1 VLSPFAVLA
10 MAHSVAPAAAG
21 PARGTL
27 AYACGDGSPPGI
39 ACRFIW
45 DISHSTTA
53 AQVTDV
59 YFAGPA
65 QKIGQIGFVLLIAIV
80 LRIAARRLIRKI
92 TSTAADRAAARSD
105 KSVSVVLE
113 RRNPRASALGS
124 VLSNAASVT
133 IFGIAAAI
141 ILGDLGVNLAPV
153 LASAGVLGIAI
164 GFGAQNLVQDFLAG
178 IFMLLEDQYGVGDV
192 IAVGKISGTVEA
204 VSLRITRVRDINGVV
219 WHIRNGTIE
228 RAGNES
234 QGWARAV
241 VDFPVAYSQDIP
253 QVRRLMLST
262 ATGMWREPAWQGVI
276 LEEPEVWGVQSL
288 TTDEVTVRLAARTAP
303 LRQWEVA
310 RELRERLK
318 SALDASSSPGSAAGS
333 SGPTTIDNGNAGA
346 SAAEDHAGA
355 GGSTAGAS
363 APEDGD
369 DAGGSTAGSGD
380 GGTGAGE
387 GAAPGR

>member
-1 VLSPFAVLA
+1 VLSPLAVLA
-10 MAHSVAPAAAG
+10 IAPSVTPVAPVAAAA

-27 AYACGDGSPPGI
+27 AYACGTESPPGI

-45 DISHSTTA
+45 DVSHSTTA
-53 AQVTDV
+53 AQLTKV

-65 QKIGQIGFVLLIAIV
+65 QKIGQIGFVLLIAIL
-80 LRIAARRLIRKI
+80 LRIAARRLIRKV
-92 TSTAADRAAARSD
+92 TSTAADRAASRSD
-105 KSVSVVLE
+105 KSISVVLE

-141 ILGDLGVNLAPV
+141 ILGDMGVNLAPV

-253 QVRRLMLST
+253 RVRRLMLST
-262 ATGMWREPAWQGVI
+262 ATGMWREPAWQGII
-276 LEEPEVWGVQSL
+276 LEEPEVWGVQSV
-288 TTDEVTVRLAARTAP
+288 TADEVTVRLAARTAP

-318 SALDASSSPGSAAGS
+318 SALDASGNPSDAADS
-333 SGPTTIDNGNAGA
+333 SGQTTGDNGNPGAGA
-346 SAAEDHAGA
+346 AD
-355 GGSTAGAS
+355 
-363 APEDGD
+363 DGD
-369 DAGGSTAGSGD
+369 DAGGSTAGTGD

>member
-1 VLSPFAVLA
+1 VLSPFAVPEA
-10 MAHSVAPAAAG
+10 ASSVAPVPAADS
-21 PARGTL
+21 ARGTL
-27 AYACGDGSPPGI
+27 AYACGRDGPPGI

-53 AQVTDV
+53 AQLTKV

-92 TSTAADRAAARSD
+92 TSTTADRAAARAD
-105 KSVSVVLE
+105 RSVSAVLE

-133 IFGIAAAI
+133 IFGIAFAI

-241 VDFPVAYSQDIP
+241 VDFPVAYSRDIP
-253 QVRRLMLST
+253 RVRRLMLST
-262 ATGMWREPAWQGVI
+262 ATGMWREPDWQGVI
-276 LEEPEVWGVQSL
+276 LEEPEVWGVQSV
-288 TTDEVTVRLAARTAP
+288 TADEVTVRLAARTAP

-318 SALDASSSPGSAAGS
+318 TALDAESSADGSPSSAGQ
-333 SGPTTIDNGNAGA
+333 TTGDNGNPVPGAAG
-346 SAAEDHAGA
+346 
-355 GGSTAGAS
+355 
-363 APEDGD
+363 DGD
-369 DAGGSTAGSGD
+369 DAGGSTAGTGD
-380 GGTGAGE
+380 GSTGAGE

>member
-1 VLSPFAVLA
+1 VLSPLAVLA
-10 MAHSVAPAAAG
+10 TAPSAAPVAPVTAAAT
-21 PARGTL
+21 ARGTL
-27 AYACGDGSPPGI
+27 AYACGTESPPGI
-39 ACRFIW
+39 ACRFVW

-53 AQVTDV
+53 AQLTKV

-105 KSVSVVLE
+105 KSISAVLE

-141 ILGDLGVNLAPV
+141 ILGDMGVNLAPV

-253 QVRRLMLST
+253 RVRRLMLST

-276 LEEPEVWGVQSL
+276 LEEPEVWGVQSV

-318 SALDASSSPGSAAGS
+318 SALDASGSAS
-333 SGPTTIDNGNAGA
+333 SAPRSPGPTTIDNGSAVA
-346 SAAEDHAGA
+346 SAAD
-355 GGSTAGAS
+355 
-363 APEDGD
+363 DGD
-369 DAGGSTAGSGD
+369 DAGGSTAGTGD

>member
-1 VLSPFAVLA
+1 MLSPLAVLA
-10 MAHSVAPAAAG
+10 VAPSVAPV
-21 PARGTL
+21 PATPDPAPGTL
-27 AYACGDGSPPGI
+27 AFACGADSPPGI

-53 AQVTDV
+53 AQLTKV

-65 QKIGQIGFVLLIAIV
+65 QKIGQIGFVLLIAIL

-105 KSVSVVLE
+105 RSISAVLE

-133 IFGIAAAI
+133 IFGIAATI
-141 ILGDLGVNLAPV
+141 ILGDMGVNLAPV

-253 QVRRLMLST
+253 RVRRLMLST
-262 ATGMWREPAWQGVI
+262 ATGMWREPDWQGVI
-276 LEEPEVWGVQSL
+276 LEEPEVWGVQSV
-288 TTDEVTVRLAARTAP
+288 TADEVIVRLAARTAP

-318 SALDASSSPGSAAGS
+318 SALDADSGPGSMAGS
-333 SGPTTIDNGNAGA
+333 PDSSGRTTRDNGKAVAGA
-346 SAAEDHAGA
+346 DD
-355 GGSTAGAS
+355 
-363 APEDGD
+363 DGD
-369 DAGGSTAGSGD
+369 DAGGSTAGTGDTAATGDASTGD

>member
-1 VLSPFAVLA
+1 VLSPLAVLA
-10 MAHSVAPAAAG
+10 AAHTVAPVPAVS

-27 AYACGDGSPPGI
+27 AYACGDETPPGI
-39 ACRFIW
+39 ACRFVW

-53 AQVTDV
+53 AQLTKV

-92 TSTAADRAAARSD
+92 TSSAADRAAARSD
-105 KSVSVVLE
+105 KSISVVLE

-141 ILGDLGVNLAPV
+141 ILGDMGVNLAPV

-253 QVRRLMLST
+253 RVRRLMLGT
-262 ATGMWREPAWQGVI
+262 ATGMWREPAWQGII
-276 LEEPEVWGVQSL
+276 LEEPEVWGVQSV
-288 TTDEVTVRLAARTAP
+288 TPDEVVVRLAARTAP

-318 SALDASSSPGSAAGS
+318 SALDAASGPAAAAATSPGDG
-333 SGPTTIDNGNAGA
+333 GAGA
-346 SAAEDHAGA
+346 SAGD
-355 GGSTAGAS
+355 AS
-363 APEDGD
+363 AGDASAGDASADDDGA
-369 DAGGSTAGSGD
+369 DAGGSTAGSGEAT
-380 GGTGAGE
+380 TGAGE

>member
-1 VLSPFAVLA
+1 MPSPLVALAAAHAVLP
-10 MAHSVAPAAAG
+10 VPRPA
-21 PARGTL
+21 TL
-27 AYACGDGSPPGI
+27 LGACKGDPGI
-39 ACRFIW
+39 VCRFVW
-45 DISHSTTA
+45 DVTHSTTA
-53 AQVTDV
+53 AQVTSV
-59 YFAGPA
+59 FFAGPA
-65 QKIGQIGFVLLIAIV
+65 KLIGQIAFVLLIAVI
-80 LRIAARRLIRKI
+80 LRIAARRIIRKI
-92 TSTAADRAAARSD
+92 TSTAADRATARAD
-105 KSVSVVLE
+105 RPLSVVRE

-241 VDFPVAYSQDIP
+241 VDFPVAYQQDIP
-253 QVRRLMLST
+253 QVRRLMLAT
-262 ATGMWREPAWQGVI
+262 ATGMWQEPDWHDVM
-276 LEEPEVWGVQSL
+276 LEEPEVWGVQSVSA
-288 TTDEVTVRLAARTAP
+288 DEVVVRLAARTAP

-318 SALDASSSPGSAAGS
+318 SALDAAGGPGWPAAAG
-333 SGPTTIDNGNAGA
+333 GPASAGTTKKGNEGGGAGA
-346 SAAEDHAGA
+346 AG
-355 GGSTAGAS
+355 
-363 APEDGD
+363 DGD
-369 DAGGSTAGSGD
+369 DAGGSTAGTVDGTAGTGD
-380 GGTGAGE
+380 GSTGAGE

>member
-1 VLSPFAVLA
+1 VLSPLAVLDLA
-10 MAHSVAPAAAG
+10 RSVAPVPAPG
-21 PARGTL
+21 PAPGTL
-27 AYACGDGSPPGI
+27 AFACGDNSPPGI
-39 ACRFIW
+39 ACRFVW
-45 DISHSTTA
+45 DVSHSTTA
-53 AQVTDV
+53 AQLTNV

-65 QKIGQIGFVLLIAIV
+65 QKAGQIGFVLLIAIV
-80 LRIAARRLIRKI
+80 LRIGARRVIRKI

-105 KSVSVVLE
+105 RSASAVLE

-141 ILGDLGVNLAPV
+141 ILGDMGVNLAPV

-253 QVRRLMLST
+253 RVRRLMLST

-276 LEEPEVWGVQSL
+276 LEEPEVWGVQSV
-288 TTDEVTVRLAARTAP
+288 TPDEVVVRLAARTAP

-318 SALDASSSPGSAAGS
+318 TALDAADGPGSTGR
-333 SGPTTIDNGNAGA
+333 TTGDNGNAVAG
-346 SAAEDHAGA
+346 AAED
-355 GGSTAGAS
+355 GG
-363 APEDGD
+363 
-369 DAGGSTAGSGD
+369 DAGGSTAGTSD
-380 GGTGAGE
+380 GSTGAGE